1 MKTIYFPIHAVSIY
15 GNLFFFFLCRRLKM
29 GGLAEPLSWPNAHIL
44 ELESQILDAQLMGL
58 PFGREL
64 LLAIG

>member
-1 MKTIYFPIHAVSIY
+1 
-15 GNLFFFFLCRRLKM
+15 M

-44 ELESQILDAQLMGL
+44 ELEFQILESQLMGL